1 MKEAIM
7 LGFKGGV
14 LLALLATLILG
25 AAATAQE
32 FPTKPIE
39 LIVPY
44 APGGSHDLTA
54 RALTS
59 VAHQYLGQPMLV
71 VLKPGGGGAVGSQYV
86 IRAKP
91 DGYTLM
97 LGGSG
102 PNTTFAL
109 VQKAPIGPDQFTSIA
124 RINYSPAIFSVR
136 AEAPW
141 KTFREA
147 LDYMKKNPGKFNFAN
162 TGTWGAA
169 DFPMRMVA
177 RAAGV
182 EYNNIPFDG
191 GGPALL
197 AVLGGHADGSFLY
210 TAQLLPQIGAGK
222 MRALVVTDT
231 RRLRDLPNVP
241 TLREEGVDVVFTQWR
256 SVLAPKG
263 IPQAVVEKLEAAFKR
278 MTEDSSFQ
286 ALIKQLG
293 DEIQFQGGK
302 EFETTWRQEWDGFAK
317 VVASAQK

>member
-1 MKEAIM
+1 M
-7 LGFKGGV
+7 LGCKGRV
-14 LLALLATLILG
+14 LLTLLAILSLG
-25 AAATAQE
+25 AVATAQE

-39 LIVPY
+39 LVIPY
-44 APGGSHDLTA
+44 GPGGSHDLTA
-54 RALTS
+54 RALAS

-97 LGGSG
+97 LGGTG
-102 PNTTFAL
+102 PNTIFAL
-109 VQKAPIGPDQFTSIA
+109 VQKAPIGPDQFTSVA

-141 KTFREA
+141 KTFGEV

-162 TGTWGAA
+162 TGPWGAA

-177 RAAGV
+177 QAAGV

-197 AVLGGHADGSFLY
+197 AVLGGHADGSFLF

-222 MRALVVTDT
+222 MRPLAVTDT
-231 RRLRDLPNVP
+231 KRLRDLPNVR
-241 TLREEGVDVVFTQWR
+241 TLREQGVDVVFTQWR

-263 IPQAVVEKLEAAFKR
+263 IPQGIAEKLEAAFKR

-293 DEIQFQGGK
+293 DEIQFQGRK
-302 EFETTWRQEWDGFAK
+302 EFEMTWRQEWDGFAK

>member
-1 MKEAIM
+1 M
-7 LGFKGGV
+7 LERW
-14 LLALLATLILG
+14 LLALLMAFIPVTV
-25 AAATAQE
+25 ATAQE

-39 LIVPY
+39 LIIPY
-44 APGGSHDLTA
+44 GAGGSHDLTA
-54 RALTS
+54 RALAS

-102 PNTTFAL
+102 PNTIFAL
-109 VQKAPIGPDQFTSIA
+109 VQKAPIGPDHFTSIA

-136 AEAPW
+136 ADAPW

-177 RAAGV
+177 RTTGV

-197 AVLGGHADGSFLY
+197 AVLGGNGDGSFLF

-222 MRALVVTDT
+222 MRALAVTDT

-263 IPQAVVEKLEAAFKR
+263 IPPAVAEKLEAAFKR
-278 MTEDSSFQ
+278 ITEDTSFQ

-302 EFETTWRQEWDGFAK
+302 EFEATWRQEWDGFAK
-317 VVASAQK
+317 VVAGAQK

>member
-1 MKEAIM
+1 M
-7 LGFKGGV
+7 LGFKRRV
-14 LLALLATLILG
+14 LLALLVTLVTLILG
-25 AAATAQE
+25 SVAAAQE
-32 FPTKPIE
+32 FPTKSIE
-39 LIVPY
+39 LVVPY
-44 APGGSHDLTA
+44 APGGSHDGTA
-54 RALTS
+54 QALAS
-59 VAHQYLGQPMLV
+59 VAHQYLGQPLLV
-71 VLKPGGGGAVGSQYV
+71 VLKPGGGGAIGSQYV

-97 LGGSG
+97 LGGTG
-102 PNTTFAL
+102 PNTIFAM

-141 KTFREA
+141 KSFREVI
-147 LDYMKKNPGKFNFAN
+147 DYMKKNPGKFNFAN
-162 TGTWGAA
+162 TGPWGAG

-182 EYNNIPFDG
+182 EYNSIPFDG

-210 TAQLLPQIGAGK
+210 TVQLLSQIGAGK
-222 MRALVVTDT
+222 MRALAVSDA
-231 RRLRDLPNVP
+231 RRHRDLPNVP
-241 TLREEGVDVVFTQWR
+241 TLRGEGVDVVFTQWR

-263 IPQAVVEKLEAAFKR
+263 IPQAIAGKLEAAFKQ

>member
-1 MKEAIM
+1 MRSS
-7 LGFKGGV
+7 KGGV
-14 LLALLATLILG
+14 LLALLVTFISG
-25 AAATAQE
+25 AVATAQE
-32 FPTKPIE
+32 FPTKAIE
-39 LIVPY
+39 LVLPFG
-44 APGGSHDLTA
+44 PGGSHDLTA
-54 RALTS
+54 RALAS
-59 VAHQYLGQPMLV
+59 VAHQYLGQPLLV

-97 LGGSG
+97 LGGTG
-102 PNTTFAL
+102 PNTIFAL
-109 VQKAPIGPDQFTSIA
+109 VQKAPIGPDQLVPIA
-124 RINYSPAIFSVR
+124 RINYSPAIFAVR

-141 KTFREA
+141 KTFREVV
-147 LDYMKKNPGKFNFAN
+147 DYMRKNPAKFNFAN

-197 AVLGGHADGSFLY
+197 AVLGGHADGSFLF

-222 MRALVVTDT
+222 MRALAVTDM
-231 RRLRDLPNVP
+231 RRLRELPNVP
-241 TLREEGVDVVFTQWR
+241 TVKEEGFDVAFTMWR
-256 SVLAPKG
+256 SVLAPKATPPA
-263 IPQAVVEKLEAAFKR
+263 IAEKLEAAFKR

-293 DEIQFQGGK
+293 DEIQFQSGK
-302 EFETTWRQEWDGFAK
+302 EFETAWRQEWDGFAK
-317 VVASAQK
+317 VVAGGQK

>member
-1 MKEAIM
+1 M